1 MRAARSWVVAGGCL
15 AIVLAGVGCWV
26 EANAG
31 EGGSVLEG
39 MFVEPAMTLVGKPAP
54 QFSLELL
61 DGGTMSLKQ
70 HKGKQVVVLDFFATW
85 CPPCRMVMPAL
96 VSVIDEYARKD
107 KEEGR
112 EPQVA
117 LYAVDL
123 GDPPEAVRQFQKQ
136 LGVKFPVAL
145 DKELVAGKL
154 YKVNPIP
161 HKVLIG
167 QDGTVQAVH
176 LGAGSSGARTL
187 EELLAGYKKQLR
199 EELDALLAGKSLVKP
214 KAE

>member
-1 MRAARSWVVAGGCL
+1 
-15 AIVLAGVGCWV
+15 
-26 EANAG
+26 
-31 EGGSVLEG
+31 
-39 MFVEPAMTLVGKPAP
+39 MTLVGEPAP

-61 DGGTMSLKQ
+61 DGGKMSLKQ

-85 CPPCRMVMPAL
+85 CPPCRMVMPTL

-107 KEEGR
+107 KEKGR
-112 EPQVA
+112 EPRVV
-117 LYAVDL
+117 LYAVNL

-136 LGVKFPVAL
+136 LGVEFPVAL
-145 DKELVAGKL
+145 DKEFVAGRL

-167 QDGTVQAVH
+167 KDGTVQAVH
-176 LGAGSSGARTL
+176 LGAGSPGARTL

-199 EELDALLAGKSLVKP
+199 QELDALLAGKSLVKP
-214 KAE
+214 KGE